1 MDLDKVIEF
10 VLMRQNE
17 DGGFTICKPLPSN
30 LSDTFYAVRILKILN
45 AEIPKEEKIIDYLS
59 KNISKDLHSLYFV
72 LNSLNDLGVKVPD
85 YSDYIIKR
93 IQNFTERDNG
103 EFFGGERGITATYS
117 FEYPNELRELYMT
130 INCLR
135 VNGRDFQIRK
145 DFLERYRKGKG
156 FGKKFANL
164 RDTFYCVYILQSLDK
179 KTREFI
185 LEFRCEDGGFS
196 KIPGSFPPY
205 LEDTFYALN
214 CFAVCDEYYEDI
226 ETAKFVENLQNYN
239 GGFRRSVYGG
249 ISTLED
255 TYYAVSVLKF
265 LKVF

>member
-10 VLMRQNE
+10 VLSRQNE

-45 AEIPKEEKIIDYLS
+45 AEIPKEEKLLEFLR
-59 KNISKDLHSLYFV
+59 NNNSKDLHSLYFV

-85 YSDYIIKR
+85 YSDYLIR
-93 IQNFTERDNG
+93 IQNFAERDDSG
-103 EFFGGERGITATYS
+103 FFRADRGITATYS
-117 FEYPNELRELYMT
+117 FESPNELRELYMA

-135 VNGRDFQIRK
+135 VIGREFEVQK

-164 RDTFYCVYILQSLDK
+164 QDTFYCVYVLQSLDK

-185 LEFRCEDGGFS
+185 LEFRCEGGGFS
-196 KIPGSFPPY
+196 KIPGSYPPY
-205 LEDTFYALN
+205 LEDTFYALS
-214 CFAVCDEYYEDI
+214 CFAVCDEYFKDF
-226 ETAKFVENLQNYN
+226 ETAEFVENLQNYN
-239 GGFRRSVYGG
+239 GGFRRVF
-249 ISTLED
+249 TEEFQLLR
-255 TYYAVSVLKF
+255 TRVMQFQF
-265 LKVF
+265 LSF